1 MISLSFHLS
10 SYVGGM
16 DGQDVHRG
24 AYIRRAQPTHR
35 ARASRERIGSAHQSY
50 TDLLLADDGRTDE
63 EIWNALQIGRSTVER
78 TRRRFFELGLEAALS
93 ERPRPGKPPKLDAK
107 QEAVLIALAC
117 SDPPDG
123 YERWTMQ
130 LLADRLVELKVVD
143 SIVDET
149 VRRLLKKT
157 TSSRGRRRSGASR
170 P

>member
-1 MISLSFHLS
+1 MAKMYIVELTSDERSQLTAL
-10 SYVGGM
+10 VR
-16 DGQDVHRG
+16 RG
-24 AYIRRAQPTHR
+24 KESARRINR
-35 ARASRERIGSAHQSY
+35 ARI
-50 TDLLLADDGRTDE
+50 LLLADDGRTDE